1 MPMVRAKVN
10 AAINGW
16 SRGEVITVERTRM
29 VSGLIE
35 RQYLTV
41 LEDNLP
47 DFPADSPEGIEAA
60 RIAQVGPGDVYA
72 KPPVRVTYRRSE
84 NEGGAT
90 SFGEHLP
97 AGGGAAVGAGGA
109 PADPA
114 VLPAVIAIP
123 PELMNAIK
131 PVGGSARAELSVSS
145 AAVPPRTGKGSGAD
159 AWRTFLEGQGI
170 DTAEYPDRA
179 ALIAAWELV
188 AKQRGL

>member
-1 MPMVRAKVN
+1 MAMARLRVN
-10 AAINGW
+10 SPVLGW
-16 SRGEVITVERTRM
+16 SIGDVVTVERSRL
-29 VSGLIE
+29 VDGLIANE
-35 RQYLTV
+35 RVTL
-41 LEDNLP
+41 LEDNIP
-47 DFPADSPEGIEAA
+47 DYPAETSVTED
-60 RIAQVGPGDVYA
+60 AQVGTGDLSA
-72 KPPVRVTYRRSE
+72 KPPVRVTYRRPE

-90 SFGEHLP
+90 SFGEHSP
-97 AGGGAAVGAGGA
+97 AGGGAAADSGGA
-109 PADPA
+109 PEDAA